1 MANMERKSIEYS
13 LKNIPLSG
21 SNNYLLKLIAQT
33 ESFIK
38 RMRWKAF
45 FYENGSS
52 NQKCKF
58 KTFGFKSVK
67 SPPANERLVN
77 FENDLYNLIKSVK
90 FHKHNDKFQERL
102 SNDVRKIKKSSD
114 VFVFADKTTNIYKIG
129 LQ

>member
-1 MANMERKSIEYS
+1 
-13 LKNIPLSG
+13 
-21 SNNYLLKLIAQT
+21 
-33 ESFIK
+33 
-38 RMRWKAF
+38 MRWKAF

-114 VFVFADKTTNIYKIG
+114 VFVFADKTTNIYKIKKDDYNK
-129 LQ
+129 LLTENITKSYKKSCERTLT